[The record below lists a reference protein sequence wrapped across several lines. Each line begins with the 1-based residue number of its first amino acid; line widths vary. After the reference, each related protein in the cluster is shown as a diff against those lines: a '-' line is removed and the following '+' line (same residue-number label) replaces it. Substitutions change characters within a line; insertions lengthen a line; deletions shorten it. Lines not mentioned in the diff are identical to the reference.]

1 MTSSYIN
8 QGENDKKYTNM
19 DPKSSEYQK
28 HQDELMNTMKMSTI
42 LKSLNSPKKKRKTI
56 QVVEERVSVAINRSI
71 ISGSTNNR
79 TVNIKSRL
87 TIKPIA
93 VANE

>member
-1 MTSSYIN
+1 MTSSYIK

-56 QVVEERVSVAINRSI
+56 QVVEERVSAAINRSI